1 MKKVSTSANS
11 ALGLDLLRN
20 VCPAEKRTKHS
31 NILLLRL
38 VRFSVGQT
46 LGVESLLP
54 FHAWLFRGCKNR
66 PILYHLGLNKLLL
79 KFIELLK

>member
-38 VRFSVGQT
+38 VRFSVGQMLSIHKHT
-46 LGVESLLP
+46 QNVCFLDT
-54 FHAWLFRGCKNR
+54 K
-66 PILYHLGLNKLLL
+66 ID
-79 KFIELLK
+79 